1 MKNTER
7 YKSTTALLDLLF
19 NALIGVVF
27 LFIIAFLLIKP
38 EEPKKEDFER
48 KAEFVI
54 ILEWDKNR
62 VEDMDLWVQDP
73 NGGSSSCRAPR
84 VNFMHLDKDDLGGRN
99 DTAFVNGEQVTI
111 KINREVTTIRGI
123 IPGEYIVNAH
133 LFSRYSSRYSTSEEH
148 GFPVTIEVIK
158 VNPRYEVVFSGEHI
172 FNIRGQEETFVRF
185 VVSKDGKVESMNHL
199 KKVFVIPAGT
209 SSTP

>member
-1 MKNTER
+1 M
-7 YKSTTALLDLLF
+7 
-19 NALIGVVF
+19 
-27 LFIIAFLLIKP
+27 
-38 EEPKKEDFER
+38 
-48 KAEFVI
+48 
-54 ILEWDKNR
+54 
-62 VEDMDLWVQDP
+62 
-73 NGGSSSCRAPR
+73 
-84 VNFMHLDKDDLGGRN
+84 
-99 DTAFVNGEQVTI
+99 NGEQVTI

-133 LFSRYSSRYSTSEEH
+133 LFSRYSSRNSTSEDH